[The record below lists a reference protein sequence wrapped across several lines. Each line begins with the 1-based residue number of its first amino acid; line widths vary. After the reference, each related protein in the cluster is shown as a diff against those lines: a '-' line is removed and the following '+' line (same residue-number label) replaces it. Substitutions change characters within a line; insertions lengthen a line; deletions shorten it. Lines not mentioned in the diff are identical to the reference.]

1 MNSRSFLFCLLCGFA
16 AWGLPS
22 CEFFKEL
29 VEEAPIPVKK
39 VYAPGELKAD
49 EIEKIA
55 LSEVGKR
62 EGTDINFRSDGVQDR
77 EDLYYVSVVAR
88 PYRPDGRRTVVVND
102 QGEVVQYMTGNRLPK
117 YAGATAPVK
126 KAASPVQAV
135 PRALAPVSAAPDLTE
150 EEIPHDVSPSVFL
163 VPGSRRE
170 PGKMLPPA
178 GEE

>member
-1 MNSRSFLFCLLCGFA
+1 MNSRSFLFCLLCCFS

-22 CEFFKEL
+22 CEFFQEL
-29 VEEAPIPVKK
+29 VEETPVPVKK

-88 PYRPDGRRTVVVND
+88 PYRADGRRTVVVDD
-102 QGEVVQYMTGNRLPK
+102 QGEVVQYLTGNRLPK
-117 YAGATAPVK
+117 YVGASTAPK
-126 KAASPVQAV
+126 KAALPAAAV
-135 PRALAPVSAAPDLTE
+135 PRAAAPVSDDPELMKE
-150 EEIPHDVSPSVFL
+150 EVPHDVFPSVFL
-163 VPGSRRE
+163 KPENR
-170 PGKMLPPA
+170 
-178 GEE
+178 